1 MPKVFISYAR
11 DGGSGENLAA
21 EVQAQLQ
28 QQNMEVFRD
37 VIGLKPGD
45 VWYHKL
51 EFELETS
58 DFVVLVVSEKVRT
71 SKWVHNEVSMAEEIG
86 LPVIPVLAEKVRSP
100 LWLRH
105 LQQLDFCGERE
116 WGRLF
121 EVLEIPLVPP
131 FAKGEV
137 ILSPTSSPERK
148 VPPFEKGGTGG
159 ISTPQLEANTD
170 QYGKY
175 TDLNIKGVIQRFRW
189 IEPGT
194 FMMGSPDDEPARSD
208 NEVQRQVTIISGFWM
223 ADTAVT
229 QSLWQVIMNNNP
241 SHFKGEQ
248 LPVEQVSW
256 DDCQSFIE
264 QFNQRFSDL
273 TIDLPTEAEWEYACR
288 AGTQTPFSFGSNI
301 TLEQVN
307 YDVNFPD
314 PDGDKGV
321 VEVKSLPANRWGLH
335 EMHGNVWE
343 WCEDDCLGKFQVAPV
358 TGQLASCGPR
368 QRVARGGSWFESR
381 WLCRSARQDRFKPG
395 ARLNFL
401 GFRLIFRLC

>member
-11 DGGSGENLAA
+11 DGGSGEKLAA

-86 LPVIPVLAEKVRSP
+86 LPVIPVLAEKIRSP

-105 LQQLDFCGERE
+105 LQQLNFCGERE
-116 WGRLF
+116 WGQLF
-121 EVLEIPLVPP
+121 EVLGV
-131 FAKGEV
+131 
-137 ILSPTSSPERK
+137 SSTSSVAPALPIKKPEIII
-148 VPPFEKGGTGG
+148 PTWAET
-159 ISTPQLEANTD
+159 TNTD
-170 QYGKY
+170 QY
-175 TDLNIKGVIQRFRW
+175 TDLNIKGVTQRFRW

-194 FMMGSPDDEPARSD
+194 FMMGSPDDEPERSD
-208 NEVQRQVTIISGFWM
+208 NEVQRQVTISSGFWM
-223 ADTAVT
+223 ADTTVT
-229 QSLWQVIMNNNP
+229 QSLWQAIMNNNP
-241 SHFKGEQ
+241 SHFKGDQ

-256 DDCQSFIE
+256 DDCQPFIE
-264 QFNQRFSDL
+264 QLNQRFSDL
-273 TIDLPTEAEWEYACR
+273 TIALPTEAEWEYACR

-301 TLEQVN
+301 TPKQVN
-307 YDVNFPD
+307 YDGEVPYHN
-314 PDGDKGV
+314 GAEGEYRQRT
-321 VEVKSLPANRWGLH
+321 VEVKSLPANRWGLY

-343 WCEDDCLGKFQVAPV
+343 WCQDDWLEKFQASPV
-358 TGQLASCGPR
+358 TDPLNAGGSGR
-368 QRVARGGSWFESR
+368 RVVRGGSWDDFGGD
-381 WLCRSARQDRFKPG
+381 CRSACRDWFTPDLRYSD
-395 ARLNFL
+395 L
-401 GFRLIFRLC
+401 GFRLVFRSC